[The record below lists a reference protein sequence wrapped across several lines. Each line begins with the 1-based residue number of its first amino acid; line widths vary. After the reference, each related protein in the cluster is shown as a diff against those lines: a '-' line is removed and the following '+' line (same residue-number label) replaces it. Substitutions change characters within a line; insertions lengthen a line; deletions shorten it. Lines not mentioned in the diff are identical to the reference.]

1 MNSFKYKFSSEI
13 EDEFRDNYFT
23 KSLNTTRVAFL
34 ILAAMYS
41 LFGYLDVLTAG
52 DFLKQFLQ
60 IRFLIVVP
68 LLLFVFAIS
77 YTKSFQKF
85 WQELLFFA
93 YIVAAT
99 GVIVMIVQLP
109 SDSLYSS
116 GFMLI
121 FLSGSTFIK
130 LRYLHSTLAGWLSI
144 IIYNFLAISI
154 FKNDID
160 IVLTN
165 NFFFIG
171 ANFIGM
177 FASFHMEISDRKN
190 FDLLRQLEYKNSEI
204 RDINLSLE
212 GKVKD
217 RTDSL
222 MVKNIELNNE
232 ILQRNIIEKK
242 LEKAK
247 ERAEQSDKLKSTFL
261 ANMSHEIRTPM
272 NGIIGFA
279 NLLTEAEDEE
289 ELNEFINI
297 IVNSGEHLLNLI
309 NEIMDISKIEAG
321 ILKLEIQTFNINK
334 LTKEVNDMFEMNNDV
349 IEKNLEFSY
358 NNGKDHDF
366 FISCDRMRLKQILVN
381 VVNNACKYTE
391 KGSVKFGYRISDD
404 IIEFYVKDT
413 GIGIPEEEQSF
424 IFERFMQVTLS
435 SNSVDERA
443 GLGLAICK
451 TYLKIM
457 GGDIRVKSGLGN
469 GSEFIFHIPLNID
482 DQQKQ
487 IDDNE

>member
-1 MNSFKYKFSSEI
+1 
-13 EDEFRDNYFT
+13 
-23 KSLNTTRVAFL
+23 
-34 ILAAMYS
+34 
-41 LFGYLDVLTAG
+41 
-52 DFLKQFLQ
+52 
-60 IRFLIVVP
+60 
-68 LLLFVFAIS
+68 
-77 YTKSFQKF
+77 
-85 WQELLFFA
+85 
-93 YIVAAT
+93 
-99 GVIVMIVQLP
+99 
-109 SDSLYSS
+109 
-116 GFMLI
+116 
-121 FLSGSTFIK
+121 
-130 LRYLHSTLAGWLSI
+130 
-144 IIYNFLAISI
+144 
-154 FKNDID
+154 
-160 IVLTN
+160 
-165 NFFFIG
+165 
-171 ANFIGM
+171 
-177 FASFHMEISDRKN
+177 MEISDRKN

-212 GKVKD
+212 AKVKD

-247 ERAEQSDKLKSTFL
+247 ERAEQADKLKSTFL

-279 NLLTEAEDEE
+279 NLLTEAEDED

-321 ILKLEIQTFNINK
+321 ILKLEIQTFNINE

-366 FISCDRMRLKQILVN
+366 FISCDRMRLKQVLVN

-469 GSEFIFHIPLNID
+469 GSEFIFHIPLDID